1 MHSIYLLT
9 LFPVAAFATLYG
21 HCTGAPAGKA
31 TGDYLADGIC
41 DYTTDCTARDGSHIS
56 GGCPYDDDSITCCL
70 IGRDQSYLS
79 KQLPMLFIAG
89 SSCDIISSEQ

>member
-1 MHSIYLLT
+1 MHSIYFLA

-21 HCTGAPAGKA
+21 HCTGAPAGTA

-56 GGCPYDDDSITCCL
+56 GGCPYDDDSLGGTNRI
-70 IGRDQSYLS
+70 
-79 KQLPMLFIAG
+79 
-89 SSCDIISSEQ
+89 